1 MGDTRGELSPSI
13 FCLTWGKTVDLVGE
27 GWPPRRAGRV
37 ICRCRHALIDAVP
50 LLGYALTPDAITLA
64 GVSEMKRMLIGVAT
78 VALMAMQGIALAGD
92 VAEKAEVCIDCHE
105 LEEFKGM
112 DAAALAAG
120 VETGN
125 ANNKMMAKSL
135 ADVSPEDLQAI
146 IDHLA
151 AEANK

>member
-1 MGDTRGELSPSI
+1 MMKSTMIGIAVLAMMG
-13 FCLTWGKTVDLVGE
+13 W
-27 GWPPRRAGRV
+27 
-37 ICRCRHALIDAVP
+37 HAA
-50 LLGYALTPDAITLA
+50 
-64 GVSEMKRMLIGVAT
+64 
-78 VALMAMQGIALAGD
+78 ALAGD
-92 VAEKAEVCIDCHE
+92 AAGKAEVCIDCHE

-125 ANNKMMAKSL
+125 ADSKMMAKAL

-146 IDHLA
+146 VDHLA

>member
-1 MGDTRGELSPSI
+1 MM
-13 FCLTWGKTVDLVGE
+13 KT
-27 GWPPRRAGRV
+27 
-37 ICRCRHALIDAVP
+37 
-50 LLGYALTPDAITLA
+50 T
-64 GVSEMKRMLIGVAT
+64 LIGIAVLGMMGWHA
-78 VALMAMQGIALAGD
+78 GALAGD
-92 VAEKAEVCIDCHE
+92 VAGQAEVCIDCHE

-125 ANNKMMAKSL
+125 ANSKMMAKAL

-146 IDHLA
+146 VDHLA

>member
-1 MGDTRGELSPSI
+1 
-13 FCLTWGKTVDLVGE
+13 
-27 GWPPRRAGRV
+27 
-37 ICRCRHALIDAVP
+37 
-50 LLGYALTPDAITLA
+50 
-64 GVSEMKRMLIGVAT
+64 MKRMLIGVAT
-78 VALMAMQGIALAGD
+78 VGLMAMQGIALAGD
-92 VAEKAEVCIDCHE
+92 AAENAEVCIDCHE

-125 ANNKMMAKSL
+125 ANNKMMAKAL
-135 ADVSPEDLQAI
+135 ADVSPEDLQGI